1 MAAEKQPETRSRLGS
16 SNLMLA
22 GSTNESDAARA
33 SRSRLGSSLTGA
45 GLSSSLNQS
54 EALDETLKLD
64 GRAER

>member
-1 MAAEKQPETRSRLGS
+1 
-16 SNLMLA
+16 MLA
-22 GSTNESDAARA
+22 GSTNESDAVRA
-33 SRSRLGSSLTGA
+33 SRSRLGSSLTAA